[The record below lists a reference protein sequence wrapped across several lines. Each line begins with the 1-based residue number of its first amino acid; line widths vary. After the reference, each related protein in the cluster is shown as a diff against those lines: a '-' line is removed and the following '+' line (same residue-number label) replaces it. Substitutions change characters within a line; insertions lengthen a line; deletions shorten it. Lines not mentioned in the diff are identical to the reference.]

1 MKNLIVSMCLA
12 LGGLGMAGAYTQP
25 LPLAPTPDVGADA
38 GLTLGQAMRLALE
51 NNTALRLARREID
64 AQSGALV
71 QAGARPNPEFSVLQ
85 EDFRSASRTL
95 TAQVTQPIELAGKR
109 HYRVEAGAAAQRVAM
124 LDAQAG
130 EAAVRSEVVARY
142 YETLAAAELVTLAA
156 ETAKIAEETYTAAQR
171 RVQAGKVS
179 PVDEGR
185 AQIAANNARI
195 EHSTAQAALMRARA
209 RLSQALGIGEAQLPR
224 TLDGSLESLPQLP
237 VLSSLVAAL
246 ETTPTLQA
254 ASEEITRR
262 SALAKLESAQR
273 VPDVSV
279 TLGLK
284 RVTDGGRTDNQA
296 VVGLSIPLP
305 IFDTRRGATM
315 EAAQRAEMARDAYL
329 GVRQQQQAALH
340 GAHAEFVAAR
350 EASLRL
356 RDQILPQA
364 QSAYDATRR
373 GFLLG
378 KFGFLDV
385 LDAQRTLSQARS
397 QYIAAVANVYSAYAT
412 VSTAVGGTVDGVALL
427 SPEKI
432 TQTSIH

>member
-95 TAQVTQPIELAGKR
+95 TAQVTESIELAGKR

-142 YETLAAAELVTLAA
+142 YETLAAAELGTLAA

-432 TQTSIH
+432 IQTSIH

>member
-12 LGGLGMAGAYTQP
+12 LGGLGMADAYTQP